1 MAFSYLISEVRKR
14 NKTIFNTL
22 INSVNKGILIDFK
35 ESSAFWNQYK
45 NPIEP
50 LIKKGY
56 NSYLKA
62 NNQAKGIQ
70 SYNYVVDLIISY
82 SNHSKKY

>member
-1 MAFSYLISEVRKR
+1 
-14 NKTIFNTL
+14 
-22 INSVNKGILIDFK
+22 
-35 ESSAFWNQYK
+35 
-45 NPIEP
+45 PIEP

-62 NNQAKGIQ
+62 NNQANGIA

-82 SNHSKKY
+82 ENQY